1 MSTTVARDQAAGSAS
16 RFADA
21 NDMNAIL
28 VRNWW
33 LIALRGL
40 IGVIFGL
47 VALILPFA
55 TILALVLLF
64 SAYMIVDGVFSIA
77 AAVRVA
83 RHGDRWGLLALQ
95 GAASFAAGVL
105 AFFWPGITV
114 IAFVL
119 LIAAWSIVTGCLLF
133 LASFHIDSSHGR
145 WWLALN
151 GVASIAFG
159 VLAIVAPL
167 AGAVV
172 LTWWIGAFALVF
184 GILLIIVA
192 FRLRSRG
199 KDAPPIVTTWPV
211 T

>member
-1 MSTTVARDQAAGSAS
+1 MSTTTANDQAPRSTS
-16 RFADA
+16 RFTDA
-21 NDMNAIL
+21 NDLNAIL
-28 VRNWW
+28 ARNWW

-40 IGVIFGL
+40 LGVIFGL

-83 RHGDRWGLLALQ
+83 RQGDRWGLLALQ
-95 GAASFAAGVL
+95 GVASLAAGVL
-105 AFFWPGITV
+105 AFFLPGITV
-114 IAFVL
+114 LAFVL
-119 LIAAWSIVTGCLLF
+119 LVAAWSLVTGCLL
-133 LASFHIDSSHGR
+133 LVVSFRIDRGHGR

-151 GVASIAFG
+151 AVASIAFG
-159 VLAIVAPL
+159 VLAILAPL

-172 LTWWIGAFALVF
+172 LTWWIGAFALLF

-192 FRLRSRG
+192 FRLRSR
-199 KDAPPIVTTWPV
+199 DRDRLVVAAARPV

>member
-1 MSTTVARDQAAGSAS
+1 L
-16 RFADA
+16 
-21 NDMNAIL
+21 NAIL

-40 IGVIFGL
+40 VGVIFGL

-64 SAYMIVDGVFSIA
+64 SAYMIVDGVFSVA
-77 AAVRVA
+77 AAIRVA
-83 RHGDRWGLLALQ
+83 RQGDRWGMLALQ
-95 GAASFAAGVL
+95 ALASLAAGVL
-105 AFFWPGITV
+105 AFLWPEITAL
-114 IAFVL
+114 AFVL
-119 LIAAWSIVTGCLLF
+119 LIAAWSTVTGCLLF
-133 LASFHIDSSHGR
+133 VVSFRIDSRHGR

-151 GVASIAFG
+151 AVASIAFG
-159 VLAIVAPL
+159 ILATLAPL

-184 GILLIIVA
+184 GVLLIIVA

-199 KDAPPIVTTWPV
+199 RDMPAVAAV
-211 T
+211 RSVS

>member
-1 MSTTVARDQAAGSAS
+1 
-16 RFADA
+16 
-21 NDMNAIL
+21 MNAIL

-40 IGVIFGL
+40 AGVIFGL
-47 VALILPFA
+47 VALILPFD

-64 SAYMIVDGVFSIA
+64 SAYMIVDGVFSII
-77 AAVRVA
+77 AAVRAA
-83 RHGDRWGLLALQ
+83 RRHDRWGLLALQ
-95 GAASFAAGVL
+95 SVASLATGVL
-105 AFFWPGITV
+105 AFVWPGLTV
-114 IAFVL
+114 LAFVL
-119 LIAAWSIVTGCLLF
+119 LIAAWSIVTGCLL
-133 LASFHIDSSHGR
+133 LAASIRIDGHHGR

-159 VLAIVAPL
+159 VLAILAPL

-184 GILLIIVA
+184 GVLLIIVA
-192 FRLRSRG
+192 FRLRSQGIGGPEVAAAR
-199 KDAPPIVTTWPV
+199 PV